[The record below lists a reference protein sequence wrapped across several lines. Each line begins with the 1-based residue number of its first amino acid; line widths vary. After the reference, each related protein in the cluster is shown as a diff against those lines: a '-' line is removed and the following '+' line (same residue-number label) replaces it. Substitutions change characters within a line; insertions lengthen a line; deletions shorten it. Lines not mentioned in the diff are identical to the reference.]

1 MNYKLKK
8 IFFNF
13 LFNLSL
19 FILLMISIQNS
30 FQKRQVKLLFL
41 ETINLPISFIIG
53 TSFISGTLLGSFISE
68 LITND
73 SDYRDNK

>member
-1 MNYKLKK
+1 MNCKLKK
-8 IFFNF
+8 IIFNF

-30 FQKRQVKLLFL
+30 FQKRQVKLLSL

-68 LITND
+68 LFTNN

>member
-1 MNYKLKK
+1 MNSKLKK
-8 IFFNF
+8 IIFNF

-53 TSFISGTLLGSFISE
+53 TSFISGTLIGSFISE
-68 LITND
+68 LITNN

>member
-1 MNYKLKK
+1 MNSKLKK
-8 IFFNF
+8 IIFNF
-13 LFNLSL
+13 LFNISL

>member
-8 IFFNF
+8 FIFNF

-30 FQKRQVKLLFL
+30 FQKRQVKFLFL

-73 SDYRDNK
+73 SD

>member
-1 MNYKLKK
+1 MNSKLKK
-8 IFFNF
+8 IIFNF
-13 LFNLSL
+13 LFNISL

-30 FQKRQVKLLFL
+30 FQKRQVKLLLL

>member
-1 MNYKLKK
+1 MNSKLKK
-8 IFFNF
+8 IIFNF

-68 LITND
+68 LITNG

>member
-1 MNYKLKK
+1 MNSKLKK
-8 IFFNF
+8 IIFNF

-19 FILLMISIQNS
+19 FFLLMISIQNS

-73 SDYRDNK
+73 SDYRDSK

>member
-1 MNYKLKK
+1 MNCKLKK
-8 IFFNF
+8 IIFNF

-53 TSFISGTLLGSFISE
+53 TSFISGNLLGSFISE
-68 LITND
+68 LITNN
-73 SDYRDNK
+73 SDYKDNK

>member
-8 IFFNF
+8 ITFNF

-30 FQKRQVKLLFL
+30 FHKRQVKLLFL

>member
-1 MNYKLKK
+1 MNCKLKK
-8 IFFNF
+8 IIFNF

>member
-8 IFFNF
+8 ITFNF

-68 LITND
+68 LITNN
-73 SDYRDNK
+73 SDYKDNK

>member
-8 IFFNF
+8 IIFNF

-68 LITND
+68 LITNN

>member
-8 IFFNF
+8 IIFNV

>member
-1 MNYKLKK
+1 MNSKLKK
-8 IFFNF
+8 IIFNF
-13 LFNLSL
+13 LFNISL

-53 TSFISGTLLGSFISE
+53 TSFISGNLLGSFISE
-68 LITND
+68 LITNN
-73 SDYRDNK
+73 SDYKDNK

>member
-8 IFFNF
+8 IIFNF

>member
-8 IFFNF
+8 IIFNF

-53 TSFISGTLLGSFISE
+53 TSFISGTLIGSFISE
-68 LITND
+68 LITNN

>member
-8 IFFNF
+8 IIFNF

-53 TSFISGTLLGSFISE
+53 TSFISGTLLGSCISE

>member
-8 IFFNF
+8 IILNF

>member
-8 IFFNF
+8 ITFNF

>member
-1 MNYKLKK
+1 MNCKLKK
-8 IFFNF
+8 IIFNF

-53 TSFISGTLLGSFISE
+53 TSFISGNLLGSFISE

-73 SDYRDNK
+73 SDYRDSK

>member
-1 MNYKLKK
+1 MNYKIKK
-8 IFFNF
+8 IIFNF

-41 ETINLPISFIIG
+41 ETINLPFSFIIG

-68 LITND
+68 LITNN

>member
-8 IFFNF
+8 ITFNF

-53 TSFISGTLLGSFISE
+53 TSFISGNLLGSFISE
-68 LITND
+68 LITNN
-73 SDYRDNK
+73 SDYKDNK

>member
-1 MNYKLKK
+1 MNHKLKK
-8 IFFNF
+8 IIFNF

-68 LITND
+68 LITNN

>member
-1 MNYKLKK
+1 MNSKLKK
-8 IFFNF
+8 IIFNF

-68 LITND
+68 LITNN

>member
-1 MNYKLKK
+1 
-8 IFFNF
+8 
-13 LFNLSL
+13 
-19 FILLMISIQNS
+19 MISIQNS

>member
-1 MNYKLKK
+1 MNSKLKK
-8 IFFNF
+8 IIFNF

-53 TSFISGTLLGSFISE
+53 TSFISGTLFGSFISE

-73 SDYRDNK
+73 SD

>member
-8 IFFNF
+8 IIFNF

-30 FQKRQVKLLFL
+30 FQKKQVKFLFL

>member
-8 IFFNF
+8 IIFNF

-68 LITND
+68 LITSN

>member
-8 IFFNF
+8 FIFNF

>member
-8 IFFNF
+8 IILIF

>member
-8 IFFNF
+8 IIFNF

-19 FILLMISIQNS
+19 FILLMISTQNS
-30 FQKRQVKLLFL
+30 FQKKQVKFLFL

>member
-1 MNYKLKK
+1 MNCKLKK
-8 IFFNF
+8 IIFNF

-68 LITND
+68 LFTNN

>member
-1 MNYKLKK
+1 MNCKLKK
-8 IFFNF
+8 IIFNF

-68 LITND
+68 LITNN
-73 SDYRDNK
+73 SDYKDNK

>member
-1 MNYKLKK
+1 MNSKLKK
-8 IFFNF
+8 IIFNF